1 MLAEPSWLEQEAL
14 LVLHSRSLALH
25 GGAEGYRDIGLLES
39 ALQTPRNRHAYDGVG
54 DLADLAASYAVAI
67 CANHPF
73 VDGNKRSAFL
83 ALVLFLRLNGHR
95 LVVDQVEAIRTI
107 FALASGGLDHAGLT
121 DWVRRHVQTA

>member
-1 MLAEPSWLEQEAL
+1 MPAEPSWLEPEAL

-25 GGAEGYRDIGLLES
+25 GGADGCRDLGLLDS
-39 ALQTPRNRHAYDGVG
+39 ALQRPRNRHAYEGVS

-67 CANHPF
+67 CGNHPF

-107 FALASGGLDHAGLT
+107 FALASGELGHADLT
-121 DWVRRHVQTA
+121 DWVRRHLRPA